1 MVKGFNNFVLAHD
14 GKEHDVKE
22 LDNRI
27 GYDKLYITYR
37 MYKMYKSVK
46 SEKTWM
52 ERKLGLAKAREK
64 FSEII
69 EQVQYQGESYVI
81 NRHGKPAAAV
91 VPIEVYEN
99 WKQQRKTFFETI
111 RKLQEGNQKF
121 DPDQVWED
129 VIQAQISSRAPKE

>member
-1 MVKGFNNFVLAHD
+1 LVKGFNNFVLT
-14 GKEHDVKE
+14 HDVKE

-46 SEKTWM
+46 NEKTWM

-91 VPIEVYEN
+91 IGNSNGKP
-99 WKQQRKTFFETI
+99 FL
-111 RKLQEGNQKF
+111 KLSVSCKRVTRNSILIKCG
-121 DPDQVWED
+121 
-129 VIQAQISSRAPKE
+129 RM

>member
-1 MVKGFNNFVLAHD
+1 MVKGFNNFVLT
-14 GKEHDVKE
+14 HDVKE

>member
-1 MVKGFNNFVLAHD
+1 MVKGFNNFVLA
-14 GKEHDVKE
+14 HDVKE

>member
-1 MVKGFNNFVLAHD
+1 MYLTYNYV
-14 GKEHDVKE
+14 
-22 LDNRI
+22 I
-27 GYDKLYITYR
+27 G
-37 MYKMYKSVK
+37 
-46 SEKTWM
+46 EKTWM

>member
-1 MVKGFNNFVLAHD
+1 MYL
-14 GKEHDVKE
+14 
-22 LDNRI
+22 
-27 GYDKLYITYR
+27 TYNYG
-37 MYKMYKSVK
+37 M

-69 EQVQYQGESYVI
+69 EQVQYQGESFVI

-111 RKLQEGNQKF
+111 RKLQEGNQEF
-121 DPDQVWED
+121 DPDQAWED

>member
-1 MVKGFNNFVLAHD
+1 MLA
-14 GKEHDVKE
+14 HDVKE